1 MSISKFQ
8 LTFHKARHLLIEFY
22 PTFVQGHFIC
32 TNFFIIIYL
41 LELGLKID
49 AMKKIYIQEALLDL
63 ESSSFQDTLDRI
75 TGLRLKESRQHGL

>member
-1 MSISKFQ
+1 MSFIQLLSKDI
-8 LTFHKARHLLIEFY
+8 L
-22 PTFVQGHFIC
+22 FVRII
-32 TNFFIIIYL
+32 FFCFDL

-49 AMKKIYIQEALLDL
+49 AMKKIYIQVALLDL